1 MNEQDLANLGFVRQE
16 ETVDL
21 AQRLKRGAINIINAV
36 GVALAVKILMN
47 VDLSQILHII
57 IKYNIYTLPSPPG
70 MSEENAEFV
79 REDEAEIE
87 ELASRLIQEDY
98 PRGTV

>member
-1 MNEQDLANLGFVRQE
+1 
-16 ETVDL
+16 
-21 AQRLKRGAINIINAV
+21 
-36 GVALAVKILMN
+36 
-47 VDLSQILHII
+47 
-57 IKYNIYTLPSPPG
+57 